1 MSRSLIK
8 PLSIQPP
15 KELLPFLKNPPLVGD
30 EKVEDYQSLIA
41 ALIPAD
47 MPNDAIAWLLLCTIG
62 DTTWELR
69 REKHV
74 KGAMIELFL
83 KEVVVDLLKATFEE
97 PGSLESHRY
106 RIFDAAD
113 EGKQWTLDGQARKQI
128 VAKLAKRGYPLSDLM
143 ARAYTK
149 GERQIDAIDRRIA
162 SIELRRNIGI
172 RELER
177 RSDRLARYVEKASSP
192 IIDVEYSEAAE

>member
-1 MSRSLIK
+1 MSRSLVK

-30 EKVEDYQSLIA
+30 EKVEDYQNLIA

-47 MPNDAIAWLLLCTIG
+47 MPNDAIAWLLLSTIG

-83 KEVVVDLLKATFEE
+83 KEVVVDLLKSTSEA
-97 PGSLESHRY
+97 PHSLESHRY
-106 RIFDAAD
+106 RIFNAAD
-113 EGKQWTLDGQARKQI
+113 EATLWTLGGQPRKQI
-128 VAKLAKRGYPLSDLM
+128 ETKLAKRGHPLSDLI
-143 ARAYTK
+143 ARAYSK

-162 SIELRRNIGI
+162 SIELRRNMAI

-177 RSDRLARYVEKASSP
+177 RSDRLARHVEKASSP
-192 IIDVEYSEAAE
+192 IIDVEYSQAAE